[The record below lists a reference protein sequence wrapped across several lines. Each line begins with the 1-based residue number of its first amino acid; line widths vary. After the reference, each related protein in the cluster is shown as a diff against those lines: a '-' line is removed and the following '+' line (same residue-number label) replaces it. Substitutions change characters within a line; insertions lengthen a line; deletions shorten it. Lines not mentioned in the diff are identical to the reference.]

1 MAEENENKKE
11 KKQPEK
17 GLAIL
22 SYLGILFLVPW
33 LAEKNNKFSKFH
45 AKQGLILFLLEIA
58 SYLLLL
64 IPVAGWIIA
73 PIVWILCVVLLII
86 GIINVVNGKEKE
98 LPVIGQ
104 LAKKIKF

>member
-1 MAEENENKKE
+1 MAEENENKQQE
-11 KKQPEK
+11 KQTDK
-17 GLAIL
+17 GLAVL

-33 LAEKNNKFSKFH
+33 LAEKNNKFSQFH

-73 PIVWILCVVLLII
+73 PLVWILSVVLLII
-86 GIINVVNGKEKE
+86 GIINVVNGQEKE
-98 LPVIGQ
+98 LPVIGK
-104 LAKKIKF
+104 LARKIKF